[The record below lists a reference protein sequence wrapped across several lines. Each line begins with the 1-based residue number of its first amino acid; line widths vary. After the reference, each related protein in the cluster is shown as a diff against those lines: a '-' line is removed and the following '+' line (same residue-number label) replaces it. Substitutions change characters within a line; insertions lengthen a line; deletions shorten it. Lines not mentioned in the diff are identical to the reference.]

1 MLSATDL
8 SSRRHPGRRGTVAT
22 TLAAT
27 VAVVL
32 TACTG
37 GTTTPGPTAGATGG
51 AGATGDSGPLATWQ
65 RALDDRADEPATWLA
80 VGDSLT
86 EGQGASGRATRWL
99 DLARDDLRERFPVD
113 GVAGGAGQLPARFA
127 VYGPDSPWGS
137 WQSSLDGSARLDTS
151 TPALGQRAL
160 DLAAGTTITY
170 PVTGDGLDLWWT
182 PGGGRATV
190 TVDDGDPVD
199 VDTTAGS
206 GGASS
211 PGAVVTSVDD
221 LDPGE
226 HDVTVTAVDDV
237 ALEGLTAYDGDR
249 TAGVTTVDAARSG
262 ATTQEVLAEL
272 PGLVARAEA
281 VSPDLVTVS
290 LGINDAATGRSPE
303 QVAADL
309 TTLVEALQGLGS
321 SPSVVLLGEFVPG
334 TSVATALPG
343 PLAEYTAA
351 VRGVADATGSA
362 YVGLEEALP
371 EDGLEDLLAAD
382 GLHPADPGQRLVADL
397 LVRTLGD

>member
-1 MLSATDL
+1 MHRPSPFRPARPRLRASAATAL
-8 SSRRHPGRRGTVAT
+8 ATTVA
-22 TLAAT
+22 LA
-27 VAVVL
+27 L

-37 GTTTPGPTAGATGG
+37 GTTAPGPMAGATGG
-51 AGATGDSGPLATWQ
+51 AGATGDSGRLATWQ

-86 EGQGASGRATRWL
+86 EGQGASSRATRWL

-113 GVAGGAGQLPARFA
+113 GVEGGAGHLPARFA

-170 PVTGDGLDLWWT
+170 PVTGDAVDVWWT
-182 PGGGRATV
+182 PGGGEATV
-190 TVDDGDPVD
+190 TVDDGEPVV
-199 VDTTAGS
+199 VDTAAGA
-206 GGASS
+206 GGAS
-211 PGAVVTSVDD
+211 PDGALVTTVDD

-226 HDVTVTAVDDV
+226 HEVTVTAVGDV

-249 TAGVTTVDAARSG
+249 SAGVTTVDAARSG
-262 ATTQEVLAEL
+262 ATTPEVLAEL

-281 VSPDLVTVS
+281 VSPDLVTIS
-290 LGINDAATGRSPE
+290 LGINDAATGRSPA
-303 QVAADL
+303 QVGADL
-309 TTLVEALQGLGS
+309 TTLVEALQDVGS

-334 TSVATALPG
+334 TSVAGALPR
-343 PLAEYTAA
+343 PLDEYTDA

-362 YVGLEEALP
+362 YVGLEDALP
-371 EDGLEDLLAAD
+371 EDGLDDLLAAD

-397 LVRTLGD
+397 LVRTLGG